1 MSILRG
7 YTRITGRILRHLL
20 FFSVI
25 SVSLLLFSGTLLARS
40 GSLSP
45 VY

>member
-20 FFSVI
+20 FSWVI
-25 SVSLLLFSGTLLARS
+25 SVSSLLFPDTLLAR
-40 GSLSP
+40 GASP
-45 VY
+45 IAC